1 MVLKFISFL
10 VYLTVLNNNFL
21 LFTRKN
27 MNINTAFVN
36 NTYPK
41 YNISHISENR
51 NNSISTKPNYL
62 SRKSKF
68 CYIKCDCFFSHTVKN
83 DNICVKDWIRPIGFN

>member
-10 VYLTVLNNNFL
+10 VYLTVLNKNFL

-41 YNISHISENR
+41 YIISNNSENS
-51 NNSISTKPNYL
+51 NNSLSAKPNYL

-68 CYIKCDCFFSHTVKN
+68 CYIKCNCFFSHTVKN
-83 DNICVKDWIRPIGFN
+83 DNICVKY

>member
-36 NTYPK
+36 NTYTK
-41 YNISHISENR
+41 YNISNISENG
-51 NNSISTKPNYL
+51 NKNVATKPNYL
-62 SRKSKF
+62 NRKSKF
-68 CYIKCDCFFSHTVKN
+68 CHIKCNCFFSHTVKN
-83 DNICVKDWIRPIGFN
+83 DNIYVKDWIRPH

>member
-36 NTYPK
+36 NTYTK
-41 YNISHISENR
+41 YNISNISENG
-51 NNSISTKPNYL
+51 NKNVATKPNYL
-62 SRKSKF
+62 NRKSKF
-68 CYIKCDCFFSHTVKN
+68 CHIKCNCFFSHTVKN
-83 DNICVKDWIRPIGFN
+83 DNIYVKDWIRPR